1 MTEEK
6 ENTEMDPY
14 LGELFFQLQGSAW
27 IHMGK
32 VAHPTSGKVERN
44 LEAAKGA
51 IDMLGMLETK
61 TRGNLT
67 KMEEGVLRELLQQV
81 RLNFVSEQ
89 EKGDSPAEPTAA
101 FEAGDADD
109 PGAAGAPNAAGDSRT
124 EGVGDDGSASEAAA
138 PEKGP
143 SEETSEGPET
153 NA

>member
-1 MTEEK
+1 MTEEN

-51 IDMLGMLETK
+51 IDMLGMLEAK

-89 EKGDSPAEPTAA
+89 EKGDSPAEPTAS
-101 FEAGDADD
+101 FEDSAAAEGSGAEAE
-109 PGAAGAPNAAGDSRT
+109 GAASDAK
-124 EGVGDDGSASEAAA
+124 V

-143 SEETSEGPET
+143 SEESSEGPET

>member
-1 MTEEK
+1 MTEEN

-14 LGELFFQLQGSAW
+14 LGELLFQLQGSAW

-44 LEAAKGA
+44 MEAASGA

-89 EKGDSPAEPTAA
+89 EKGDSPAEPTAS
-101 FEAGDADD
+101 FEGGDAGDAGAVGD
-109 PGAAGAPNAAGDSRT
+109 PSAEGAGD
-124 EGVGDDGSASEAAA
+124 EGSASEATA

>member
-1 MTEEK
+1 MTEEN

-44 LEAAKGA
+44 MEAAKGA

-101 FEAGDADD
+101 FEAGDA
-109 PGAAGAPNAAGDSRT
+109 GAAGAPNAAGDPSAKS
-124 EGVGDDGSASEAAA
+124 VDDEGSASEAAA

-153 NA
+153 ND

>member
-1 MTEEK
+1 MTEEN

-44 LEAAKGA
+44 MEAAKGA

-67 KMEEGVLRELLQQV
+67 KMEEGVLRELLSQV

-89 EKGDSPAEPTAA
+89 ERGDFPAEPTASFA
-101 FEAGDADD
+101 ADAAGDADVA
-109 PGAAGAPNAAGDSRT
+109 GAAGDTKA
-124 EGVGDDGSASEAAA
+124 EGVGEDGSTSEAAA

-153 NA
+153 SA